1 MPFSGWYTVT
11 PSAQRAC
18 RIAKVPAV
26 SGISL
31 AESAEVTQYTDNNGT
46 TDHVGTLIDDGDG
59 DGDGTVRVAKRD
71 RGKVWP
77 STAQAP
83 TKVPTSSSTRTTA
96 PRTAYGGPP
105 TEGRRLVPSPLPFSG
120 IRVSR

>member
-1 MPFSGWYTVT
+1 M
-11 PSAQRAC
+11 
-18 RIAKVPAV
+18 PAV

-31 AESAEVTQYTDNNGT
+31 ADSAEVTRVHDNSGT
-46 TDHVGTLIDDGDG
+46 TDHVGTLIDDDG
-59 DGDGTVRVAKRD
+59 DGDGGGGGGGGGTVGVANRD

-77 STAQAP
+77 STARAP

-96 PRTAYGGPP
+96 PLTAYGEPSS
-105 TEGRRLVPSPLPFSG
+105 EGRRLVPSPLPFSG